1 MNPTMAS
8 KAFQLTITAR
18 TGKTYVP
25 FLQQHLPTAAKLARS
40 PVRELSIVLLGDKA
54 IGDLHQQFFNDPATT
69 DVITFPIDQD
79 THGRTLSGELYLCV
93 PMARR
98 QAKLRNIPLEHE
110 LLLYALHGL
119 LHLSG
124 YDDMNE
130 ADYKRM
136 HAAEDRILQRL
147 GVGKIF
153 AASLHPGR

>member
-1 MNPTMAS
+1 MAS
-8 KAFQLTITAR
+8 KSFELAVTAR
-18 TGKTYVP
+18 AGKSYVP
-25 FLQQHLPTAAKLARS
+25 FLEEHLPTAARLARS
-40 PVRELSIVLLGDKA
+40 PVRELSVVLLGDKA
-54 IGDLHQQFFNDPATT
+54 ISDLHQQFFNDPATT

-79 THGRTLSGELYLCV
+79 RQGRTLSGELYLCV

-98 QAKLRNIPLEHE
+98 QARLRKILVEHE

-153 AASLHPGR
+153 AANVNPGR